1 MVDDLSKLLSTWL
14 ERDPTTTAGL
24 YYIDLLAIVTARKDL
39 LRESKRLLEKWTVR
53 DKNFTAGKYYLDLK
67 TVYDYYVAI
76 SGSEKLLMQKPV
88 PNFGV
93 TVDESEC
100 RRYEPICDFDG
111 DSKINENLE
120 SLEDY
125 VKSKENDAGMYFSNL
140 SITLGETENVY
151 TNGPAKLFF
160 SFDLSGFLYSQIKN
174 ACLLANTNRE
184 ILDEFI
190 QFVHVKSLTIERTH
204 IDQDNS
210 AEVIVVGSPDSNG
223 VIKGIS
229 KKNNDI
235 TATIREIRGVQIE
248 DTTSTDE
255 SPYTVS
261 YYRHFSVKDNYIA
274 DQKNGEYM
282 YSVTITIEDK
292 TDDFIKARLSTL
304 VSAKILLEEYY
315 NTSLLRCSYNSETGA
330 FTDAFL
336 QNQYSAY
343 EQGKS
348 PWFLGPSAFADML
361 RCFYDVTDEDAYT
374 VAAEMYTR
382 LDPQSSSP
390 DKILSIIKEFD
401 IVESEIKT
409 KFDINSRMGNPNESS
424 PKSKSGSNISQVQY
438 DFSDELEIVDLNNT
452 NASEVVGSSDII
464 GNDQIGNIASE
475 SIGFSGPA
483 KSIFGVS

>member
-1 MVDDLSKLLSTWL
+1 
-14 ERDPTTTAGL
+14 
-24 YYIDLLAIVTARKDL
+24 
-39 LRESKRLLEKWTVR
+39 
-53 DKNFTAGKYYLDLK
+53 
-67 TVYDYYVAI
+67 
-76 SGSEKLLMQKPV
+76 
-88 PNFGV
+88 
-93 TVDESEC
+93 
-100 RRYEPICDFDG
+100 
-111 DSKINENLE
+111 
-120 SLEDY
+120 
-125 VKSKENDAGMYFSNL
+125 
-140 SITLGETENVY
+140 
-151 TNGPAKLFF
+151 
-160 SFDLSGFLYSQIKN
+160 
-174 ACLLANTNRE
+174 LLANTNRE